1 MSKECDSSLLHNQVE
16 NKIKI
21 YLKDRGFVLIDNSYH
36 HNLEAE
42 QENALKS
49 CNSLTAFQYRT
60 EPDYLVI
67 GNDTCFYLEIKS
79 GEVKDNEICIE
90 AYPFICSKMKQE
102 YLDTDIFYAVY
113 TNGILKIKSLK
124 YVKIPEKVIIP
135 KVNKNKK
142 LVPLLKANFKE
153 VKYIDWNH
161 NQNEKSGDAFTILN
175 IKDWEERKI

>member
-1 MSKECDSSLLHNQVE
+1 M
-16 NKIKI
+16 
-21 YLKDRGFVLIDNSYH
+21 
-36 HNLEAE
+36 
-42 QENALKS
+42 
-49 CNSLTAFQYRT
+49 
-60 EPDYLVI
+60 
-67 GNDTCFYLEIKS
+67 EIKS

-135 KVNKNKK
+135 KVNKNRK